1 MPVTDAPL
9 PDPYRHTG
17 YLIRRAQQR
26 HVATWTRMV
35 SADTSSVQY
44 SILAVLSRLGSAS
57 QRDLCDEVDL
67 DRSTVA
73 DLVARMERRGLV
85 ARERDARDHRRKAVS
100 LTDAGHAE
108 YALLAPRVEAADAEL
123 TAPLDR
129 DALASLRAGLRRLL
143 EA

>member
-1 MPVTDAPL
+1 MTEPTGDL

-26 HVATWTRMV
+26 HVATWTRLV
-35 SADTSSVQY
+35 STDTTSVQY
-44 SILAVLSRLGSAS
+44 AILAVLARRGAAS

-85 ARERDARDHRRKAVS
+85 ARERDPQDARRNTVT
-100 LTDAGHAE
+100 LTDAGRSE
-108 YALLAPRVEAADAEL
+108 YAHLAPRVEAADAEL
-123 TAPLDR
+123 TGILSSAER
-129 DALASLRAGLRRLL
+129 DALRAALRRLL